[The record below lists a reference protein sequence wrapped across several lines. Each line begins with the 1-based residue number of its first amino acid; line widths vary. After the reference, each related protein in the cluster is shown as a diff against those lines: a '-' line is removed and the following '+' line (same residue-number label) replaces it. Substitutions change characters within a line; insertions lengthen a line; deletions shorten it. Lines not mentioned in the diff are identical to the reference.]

1 MADLHVV
8 DLGLVEYR
16 EALALQHRYADAR
29 AEEAIPDTLLLLER
43 ERARLEA
50 LARALLSRETLDQ
63 PEAYA
68 IAGVAAPAPED
79 SDDEGSIAARA
90 VT

>member
-29 AEEAIPDTLLLLER
+29 AADAIPDTLLL
-43 ERARLEA
+43 RAA
-50 LARALLSRETLDQ
+50 SALLHPR
-63 PEAYA
+63 PAHP
-68 IAGVAAPAPED
+68 AG
-79 SDDEGSIAARA
+79 
-90 VT
+90 